1 MRVVSFEH
9 RFFSQLKK
17 LVTERF
23 QDPVSKTPRTRVH
36 STDKKGNNGSSV
48 KHDIVIERRELEKD
62 SAAGAMHDG
71 GAELDIGD
79 LFS

>member
-1 MRVVSFEH
+1 MNAY
-9 RFFSQLKK
+9 RFFSQLKE
-17 LVTERF
+17 LVTRGH
-23 QDPVSKTPRTRVH
+23 QDSASKINRPSIH
-36 STDKKGNNGSSV
+36 STDKKANNGSSV
-48 KHDIVIERRELEKD
+48 KHVIERRELEKD

>member
-1 MRVVSFEH
+1 MRVVSFEY

-36 STDKKGNNGSSV
+36 STDKKANNGSSL
-48 KHDIVIERRELEKD
+48 KHVIERRKLEKD
-62 SAAGAMHDG
+62 SAAGALYDG

>member
-1 MRVVSFEH
+1 MSFEH

-17 LVTERF
+17 SVTGKF
-23 QDPVSKTPRTRVH
+23 QDPVSKTPRTRVQ
-36 STDKKGNNGSSV
+36 STDKKANNGSSV
-48 KHDIVIERRELEKD
+48 KHVIERRELEKD